1 MQQKEDFSMPTIPS
15 TENLEPEASSLS
27 PVKIL
32 IVEDDFT
39 FEPIWEFIFSSLG
52 VPVQYKWAI
61 SYTEAAQLMVHTL
74 TQEPLFHIVIS
85 DIFLSGPESG
95 LDLWKKFAKHFPK
108 TFLLIS
114 RSEESKVRK
123 HTDDHADFSPTYIRK
138 PLEPHSCIQIL
149 KEMIGMISVANK
161 DSRT

>member
-1 MQQKEDFSMPTIPS
+1 MQQREDFSISTNPS
-15 TENLEPEASSLS
+15 TGSLEPQLS
-27 PVKIL
+27 FVSPLKIL

-61 SYTEAAQLMVHTL
+61 SYTEAAKLMIHTL
-74 TQEPLFHIVIS
+74 TQKPLFDIVIS

-123 HTDDHADFSPTYIRK
+123 HADHAEFAPTYIRK
-138 PLEPHSCIQIL
+138 PLEPDSCIQIL
-149 KEMIGMISVANK
+149 KEMIGKRSVAKK
-161 DSRT
+161 DSEA

>member
-1 MQQKEDFSMPTIPS
+1 MHQQEDFSIPTNPS
-15 TENLEPEASSLS
+15 TGSREPEVSSVS
-27 PVKIL
+27 PLKIL

-61 SYTEAAQLMVHTL
+61 SYAEAAKLMIHSL

-114 RSEESKVRK
+114 RSEESKVRR
-123 HTDDHADFSPTYIRK
+123 HADHAEFAPTYIRK
-138 PLEPHSCIQIL
+138 PLEPGSCIQIL
-149 KEMIGMISVANK
+149 KEMIGKIPFANK
-161 DSRT
+161 DSKA

>member
-1 MQQKEDFSMPTIPS
+1 MHQQEDFSILTNPS
-15 TENLEPEASSLS
+15 TGSLVPEVSSVS
-27 PVKIL
+27 PLKIL

-61 SYTEAAQLMVHTL
+61 SYTEAAKLMIHSL
-74 TQEPLFHIVIS
+74 TQEPLFDIVIS

-123 HTDDHADFSPTYIRK
+123 HADHADFAPTYIRK
-138 PLEPHSCIQIL
+138 PLEPESCIQIL
-149 KEMIGMISVANK
+149 KEMIEKISGAKK
-161 DSRT
+161 DSKV